1 MDALL
6 TLTFWVG
13 LLAAGIRLAAPILV
27 AALGEIIA
35 ERSGSMNIGIEGM
48 MLMGALLGVFGSDI
62 SGNPW
67 IGVMFSLL
75 MGAILGLLFGFLTIT
90 LACDQVVIGMAI
102 NVLGLGLSS
111 YLFRL
116 AYGLEG
122 ITTTVNSFKAINIP
136 VLSSIPVIG
145 PIFFQQTVLVYLG
158 YLLVPITSFILFKTM
173 WGLSLRAI
181 GDHPRAAD
189 TMGIKVFRDRYF
201 AIMIGGALAG
211 MAGSILSLSHMNV
224 FADNISAGRGYIALA
239 AVIFGQWSPTG
250 AMLSAL
256 LFGTADALQL
266 RLSQMSDVIPYQIVA
281 TLPYVLTILA
291 LIGVIGRARPP
302 KALAIPYRRES
313 KSG

>member
-67 IGVMFSLL
+67 IGVIFSLL

-145 PIFFQQTVLVYLG
+145 PILFQQTVLVYLG

>member
-1 MDALL
+1 MDAFL

-13 LLAAGIRLAAPILV
+13 LLAAGLRLAAPILV

-48 MLMGALLGVFGSDI
+48 MLLGALLGVFGSDL
-62 SGNPW
+62 SGSPW
-67 IGVMFSLL
+67 VGVLFSLL
-75 MGAILGLLFGFLTIT
+75 MGALLGLLFGFLTIT
-90 LACDQVVIGMAI
+90 LTCDQVVIGMAI

-122 ITTTVNSFKAINIP
+122 ITTTVNSFKSVDIP
-136 VLSSIPVIG
+136 FLSDIPVIG

-158 YLLVPITSFILFKTM
+158 YLLVPIISFILFKTM

-201 AIMIGGALAG
+201 AIIIGGALAG